1 MRFQRVLKIIFI
13 TFESNVSTR
22 KFHSKSKTRQ
32 YCIKPNIHN
41 SGEPSDSIIV
51 GKKDANCL
59 KIPKPII
66 ITSCILLLCNIPI
79 NCSFSSRV
87 QLVEPYR
94 QLYNESNGRYSIQFL
109 LFRFERGLMYASSYM
124 SYCIFGPPSQN
135 DVYLIIIKQQLYHQ
149 GWIKQD
155 NIDHV

>member
-1 MRFQRVLKIIFI
+1 M
-13 TFESNVSTR
+13 FESKCKFQLENFIPRAKQDSTASSQTV
-22 KFHSKSKTRQ
+22 HISS
-32 YCIKPNIHN
+32 
-41 SGEPSDSIIV
+41 EPSDSIIV
-51 GKKDANCL
+51 GRCHLFEARLQPSLDY
-59 KIPKPII
+59 
-66 ITSCILLLCNIPI
+66 ILLLCNIPI

-87 QLVEPYR
+87 QLVEPYS
-94 QLYNESNGRYSIQFL
+94 QQNNESNGRYNIQFL
-109 LFRFERGLMYASSYM
+109 LFRFERGLICASSYM